1 MRAPLISLLITAA
14 GLAAVGGCASSPP
27 QEDPPVTSTDRACS
41 GAASDPLHLTTNKTV
56 ADRGDPEI
64 ESILTQRG
72 DPRLVWVNRYMYQSL
87 HALDVELRREERVAA
102 CERSQSGLQTLEA
115 QAGGG
120 ANGSAGSGASGTGA
134 SGSAVT
140 TSGGTAGGGAM
151 ATGGAASG
159 GTAGGGAMAT
169 GGAMASGGT
178 VAGGAVTSGGGGAS
192 GGAVVLATADVPGTQ
207 TAATNSAGANGAAVT
222 AMTATSSR
230 SALIRKSSLSSAGSG
245 GNGATMPKVV
255 AGSDNDIVARRL
267 RKAAEQEADPAL
279 RQKLWK
285 EYADYRQGIA
295 AK

>member
-1 MRAPLISLLITAA
+1 MRAPLISLLISAA
-14 GLAAVGGCASSPP
+14 GLAAGGCASSPP
-27 QEDPPVTSTDRACS
+27 QEEPPVTFTDRACS

-64 ESILTQRG
+64 QSILTQRG
-72 DPRLVWVNRYMYQSL
+72 DPRLVWVNRQMYQTL
-87 HALDVELRREERVAA
+87 HALDVELRREQRIAA

-120 ANGSAGSGASGTGA
+120 ANGSVGSGASGTGA

-140 TSGGTAGGGAM
+140 SGGTAGGGTAGGGAM
-151 ATGGAASG
+151 ASGGA
-159 GTAGGGAMAT
+159 
-169 GGAMASGGT
+169 ASGGT
-178 VAGGAVTSGGGGAS
+178 VAGGAVASGGGAS
-192 GGAVVLATADVPGTQ
+192 GGSQGGPVVLATADVPGTQ
-207 TAATNSAGANGAAVT
+207 AAATNSAGANGATAT
-222 AMTATSSR
+222 AMTAASSR
-230 SALIRKSSLSSAGSG
+230 SALIKKSSLSSA

-267 RKAAEQEADPAL
+267 RKAAEQETDPAL